1 VLIQACGHPA
11 LEISVAI
18 PEAPMPT
25 SDTAIAVFDDHIAA
39 EDAVK
44 KLTQAGFDMKT
55 LSIVG
60 KGFHT
65 EEKVT
70 GFYNTGDRI
79 KFWGARGAFW
89 GGLWG
94 LFFGGVLVTL
104 PLTGPVIVVGYL
116 TATLIAMIEGAVIVG
131 GLSAIGGA
139 LASIGIP
146 EDSVIKYEAAIRAD
160 GFLVMAHGSA
170 DEVARAK
177 AIMATANASQ
187 MDVHSGTESISALK
201 TPPVASQFHI
211 GV

>member
-1 VLIQACGHPA
+1 
-11 LEISVAI
+11 
-18 PEAPMPT
+18 MPN
-25 SDTAIAVFDDHIAA
+25 SDTAIAVFDDHTAA
-39 EDAVK
+39 EVAVK
-44 KLTQAGFDMKT
+44 KLTEAGFDMKK

-70 GFYNTGDRI
+70 GFYNTGDRMT
-79 KFWGARGAFW
+79 FWGTRGAFW
-89 GGLWG
+89 GSLWG
-94 LFFGGVLVTL
+94 LLFGGVVLTL

-116 TATLIAMIEGAVIVG
+116 TASLIAMVEGAVIMG
-131 GLSAIGGA
+131 GLSALGGA

-146 EDSVIKYEAAIRAD
+146 KDSVIKYEAAIKAD

-187 MDVHSGTESISALK
+187 TDVHAGADAGPSLGA
-201 TPPVASQFHI
+201 PVPVRA
-211 GV
+211 

>member
-1 VLIQACGHPA
+1 
-11 LEISVAI
+11 
-18 PEAPMPT
+18 MPI
-25 SDTAIAVFDDHIAA
+25 SDTAIAVFDDHAAA

-89 GGLWG
+89 GSLWG
-94 LFFGGVLVTL
+94 IVFGGVFLTL
-104 PLTGPVIVVGYL
+104 PIMGPVIVVGYL
-116 TATLIAMIEGAVIVG
+116 TATLIAMVEGAVIVG

-160 GFLVMAHGSA
+160 GFLVMAHGST

-187 MDVHSGTESISALK
+187 MDVHPGMENVSPLK
-201 TPPVASQFHI
+201 APPIASSFHI
-211 GV
+211 GD

>member
-1 VLIQACGHPA
+1 
-11 LEISVAI
+11 
-18 PEAPMPT
+18 MPN
-25 SDTAIAVFDDHIAA
+25 SDTAIAIFDDHTGA

-44 KLTQAGFDMKT
+44 KLAQAGFDMKT

-79 KFWGARGAFW
+79 TFWGARGAFW
-89 GGLWG
+89 GSLWG
-94 LFFGGVLVTL
+94 LLFGGVFLTL
-104 PLTGPVIVVGYL
+104 PVMGPVIVVGYL
-116 TATLIAMIEGAVIVG
+116 TTALIGMVEGAVIVG
-131 GLSAIGGA
+131 GVSALGGA

-146 EDSVIKYEAAIRAD
+146 KDSVIKYEAAIKAD

-177 AIMATANASQ
+177 AIMSTPSGSQ
-187 MDVHSGTESISALK
+187 TDTHRGFEAAQGIPQLVRNGDNSG
-201 TPPVASQFHI
+201 F
-211 GV
+211 

>member
-1 VLIQACGHPA
+1 MFPA
-11 LEISVAI
+11 SNA
-18 PEAPMPT
+18 PFANQEAMMPN
-25 SDTAIAVFDDHIAA
+25 SETAIAIFDDHIGA
-39 EDAVK
+39 EDAVR

-89 GGLWG
+89 GSLWG
-94 LFFGGVLVTL
+94 ILFGGVFLTL
-104 PLTGPVIVVGYL
+104 PIMGPVIVVGYL
-116 TATLIAMIEGAVIVG
+116 TATLIAMVEGAVIVG

-146 EDSVIKYEAAIRAD
+146 QDSVIKYEAAIKAD

-177 AIMATANASQ
+177 AIMATTSTPNV
-187 MDVHSGTESISALK
+187 DIHSTPLK
-201 TPPVASQFHI
+201 APPVASPFHV
-211 GV
+211 GA

>member
-1 VLIQACGHPA
+1 
-11 LEISVAI
+11 
-18 PEAPMPT
+18 MPT
-25 SDTAIAVFDDHIAA
+25 SDTAIAIFDEHTAA

-44 KLTQAGFDMKT
+44 KLTQTGFDMKT

-70 GFYNTGDRI
+70 GFYNTGDRMT
-79 KFWGARGAFW
+79 FWGARGAFW
-89 GGLWG
+89 GSLWG
-94 LFFGGVLVTL
+94 LLFGGVFLTVPLV
-104 PLTGPVIVVGYL
+104 GPVIVVGYL

-131 GLSAIGGA
+131 GVSALGGA

-146 EDSVIKYEAAIRAD
+146 KDSVIKYEAAIKAD

-177 AIMATANASQ
+177 AIMATASGSQ
-187 MDVHSGTESISALK
+187 TDTHTGFEAAQGI
-201 TPPVASQFHI
+201 PQFVRN
-211 GV
+211 GDNFGF